1 MESLLTIVNN
11 LSAGELK
18 LIRHFYKL
26 KNFGAC
32 RKRVQLL
39 ELVVNQKISDNKQAA
54 KLLGYTVSNASSF
67 KHLKTRLK
75 SDLLCM
81 LLMQEC
87 STKFSTPYAQAT
99 FDCRRFLMQGEILM
113 SRGVYDEALDL
124 LSKAS
129 KIANKFELFAEG
141 LQIEDLRRNHIASR
155 GNMKDFE
162 EACSAIEENYVRL
175 GKVMTAKRYHYEI
188 TTPSLHRVNSYA
200 EYIRHDNQV
209 NEPAQGYKTAS
220 SSKVNLYNNLSS
232 INYLS
237 SIRDFENAQHY
248 AVDLLHA
255 VENDLVVK
263 SKSNQAGVNMELAN
277 IYLNTANFEK
287 AVTHA
292 SKAVELFKP
301 GMINQLNA
309 QLILFFSFF
318 RNNDFKNAD
327 KVLKASCNHR
337 LIKSME
343 NPMMISR
350 LQLLRAAITFNA
362 GSYDECAFILR
373 ENADYVRDKDAWMP
387 GYFILETLMLLEKK
401 SYELASYRIGAFRK
415 MLKRNSMYKDE
426 ERINT
431 ITKVL
436 RNIIRVDGDYTKIA
450 SDQKDMQ
457 LLSEG
462 EGQFYWNPAGYE
474 VIRFD
479 EWLLKKIEEQ
489 QHKKIA

>member
-26 KNFGAC
+26 KNFGEC

-39 ELVVNQKISDNKQAA
+39 ELVVKQKVSDNNEAA
-54 KLLGYTVSNASSF
+54 KQLGYTASNTSSF
-67 KHLKTRLK
+67 KHLKARLK

-81 LLMQEC
+81 LLMQES
-87 STKFSTPYAQAT
+87 STKFTTPYAQAM

-124 LSKAS
+124 LGKAS
-129 KIANKFELFAEG
+129 RIATRFELFAEG

-162 EACSAIEENYVRL
+162 EACSTIEENYVRL

-200 EYIRHDNQV
+200 EYYRTT
-209 NEPAQGYKTAS
+209 NEAGQKAPDS
-220 SSKVNLYNNLSS
+220 SRVMLYDNLSS

-237 SIRDFENAQHY
+237 SIHDFETAQHH
-248 AVDLLHA
+248 AVNLLHA

-277 IYLNTANFEK
+277 IYLNTGSFEK
-287 AVTHA
+287 AITHA

-301 GMINQLNA
+301 GMINQLYA
-309 QLILFFSFF
+309 QLALFFSFF
-318 RNNDFKNAD
+318 RSNDLNNAD
-327 KVLKASCNHR
+327 KILKTAGNHR
-337 LIKSME
+337 LIKTQQDALMT
-343 NPMMISR
+343 SR
-350 LQLLRAAITFNA
+350 LQLLRAAMAFKTND
-362 GSYDECAFILR
+362 YDACGFILR
-373 ENADYVRDKDAWMP
+373 ENAEYVRDKDAWMP
-387 GYFILETLMLLEKK
+387 GYFILDALVLLEKR
-401 SYELASYRIGAFRK
+401 SYELAFYRIEAFRK
-415 MLKRNSMYKDE
+415 MLERNNMYKDE
-426 ERINT
+426 QRIMT

-436 RNIIRVDGDYTKIA
+436 RMIVRFDGDFNKI
-450 SDQKDMQ
+450 SVDQKD
-457 LLSEG
+457 LLILAEAKG
-462 EGQFYWNPAGYE
+462 NFYWNPAGYE

-479 EWLLKKIEEQ
+479 EWLLKKIAGHH
-489 QHKKIA
+489 HKKSA